1 MSMKIK
7 ANIYDEIMNLKL
19 NLEFVYFWSGA
30 QKVLI
35 YTGTK
40 SR

>member
-1 MSMKIK
+1 MKIK
-7 ANIYDEIMNLKL
+7 ANIYDEIMNLKSNPGL
-19 NLEFVYFWSGA
+19 VYFWSDA